1 MNAEDDISKLIK
13 IIGWEERVISRWKL
27 FKDKNMSDIIEATL
41 QNTGIDLFCLEHNFT
56 CFSQNVYTKVKEK
69 AMFCFKISS
78 YYKLHYMIS

>member
-1 MNAEDDISKLIK
+1 MKTVQRQS
-13 IIGWEERVISRWKL
+13 
-27 FKDKNMSDIIEATL
+27 MSEIIEATL
-41 QNTGIDLFCLEHNFT
+41 QNTDKELFCLEHNFN